1 MKKVRGVHTAIVT
14 PFNEK
19 GDVDEDGLIRN
30 IHFQLDHKIDGIVAL
45 GTTGE
50 SPTLLSSER
59 EQIIKRCVKE
69 VKGKALLMVGTGS
82 NSTQQTIEHTLQAE
96 HLGADMAMIVTPYY
110 NRPTQEGLIRHFRAI
125 SEAVAIPI
133 FVYNIQGRTGQNIQ
147 TNTLKQLADL
157 PQIVGVK
164 EASGNVSQM
173 SEVIETIGRHR
184 PSFSVMSGDD
194 SLTLPLMALGGD
206 GVISVASNLVPEK
219 IQSLVQAMDQG
230 NYLLARDLHHQLMPL
245 LREIFIETNPIPIK
259 AAMNLCGM
267 AAGGCRLP
275 LCELLPENAQKLRSL
290 LSNMNLMM
298 R

>member
-19 GDVDEDGLIRN
+19 GGVDEDGLIRN
-30 IHFQLDHKIDGIVAL
+30 IYFQLDHKIDGIVAL

-110 NRPTQEGLIRHFRAI
+110 NRPTQEGIIRHFKAI

-173 SEVIETIGRHR
+173 SEVIEIIGRHR

-219 IQSLVQAMDQG
+219 IQSLVQAIDQG